1 MCIRDRAKANTI
13 EELSQGFSQR
23 VRAVMK
29 ADAVAVRWSDE
40 ANQRYLMLASDCF
53 PQDMQ
58 AEERSLIAG
67 ACACGSLQPD
77 ARTRVIPIHSH
88 DAAPMRHCAR
98 VGYQNLVSVPVR
110 LQQRLIGEIDLFFR
124 SEVHLNA
131 DETELLDALASHL
144 ASALEGLRAA
154 ALELSLIHI

>member
-1 MCIRDRAKANTI
+1 M
-13 EELSQGFSQR
+13 R

-53 PQDMQ
+53 PQEMHD
-58 AEERSLIAG
+58 EERSLIAG

-88 DAAPMRHCAR
+88 EAAPMRHCAR
-98 VGYQNLVSVPVR
+98 AGYQNLVSVPVR
-110 LQQRLIGEIDLFFR
+110 LQLRLIGEIDLFFR
-124 SEVHLNA
+124 SDIQLNA
-131 DETELLDALASHL
+131 DETELLDALA
-144 ASALEGLRAA
+144 A
-154 ALELSLIHI
+154 